1 MIRVF
6 SADYEKKD
14 YRLLMFALSAGLS
27 EMKKSASCSG
37 YCDSCYCGRVCRS
50 LQSAVNYVDK
60 KSKS

>member
-1 MIRVF
+1 MIRVL

-14 YRLLMFALSAGLS
+14 YRLLMFALSAGLN
-27 EMKKSASCSG
+27 ELKKYRFCTG
-37 YCDSCYCGRVCRS
+37 ICDACYCGKVCHS